1 MKYLLLV
8 VCSLLLTG
16 CVQFAPRPGMHYTE
30 FQRSAV
36 ESFPRKGIPELIG
49 MNGEVLVYR
58 LIGSTDPN
66 IYYWFR
72 NDTLFKVTQGELPQ
86 LRYQLEIINR

>member
-16 CVQFAPRPGMHYTE
+16 CVEFAPRPGMHYTE
-30 FQRSAV
+30 FKRTAF
-36 ESFPRKGIPELIG
+36 ESLPRKHSQLIG

-58 LIGSTDPN
+58 LLGSTDPD